1 MTKKRTADKVQDFA
15 FDDDTSDS
23 DEEGLGDF
31 QAKVGLLKQDT
42 RSKQSPPLK
51 TGAGDSESDASEEE
65 SDSSSEESEEEVV
78 TKSDF
83 KLSEEQK
90 LKLSK
95 LKSQLADIG
104 GDSTSGSESDDDDD
118 DDDQNVP
125 IAANEEGSPD
135 KEKEAEEGGESSEED
150 SDELGNED
158 EEDSED
164 DDDEENYEPENNT
177 QGSEEKTEENSQS
190 SQSKKMK
197 LDPDTSTTTGES
209 KEEKAR
215 KKYRD
220 QLSKMSIEDIQKL
233 KERLGLKL
241 FQQKLEGTAPERGKK
256 VEFKRD
262 NKNRPR
268 EMSSKKTVGRFREV
282 VQVAKKERRDP
293 RFDPLCGEFNDKLFK
308 ESYQFVNEVKSKE
321 LVELKKQLR
330 TEEDHER
337 REEVKYLIQRMENQ
351 LRAEAQNQVKRAQ
364 AEAENSEKKEKL
376 KSGEKPFYMS
386 KAKRKE
392 AELVSKYEELQSKGG
407 LDSFMRKTTKK
418 KDSKERKKGLG
429 VTVK

>member
-42 RSKQSPPLK
+42 RSKRSLPLE
-51 TGAGDSESDASEEE
+51 TGACDSESDVGEED

-118 DDDQNVP
+118 DDQNVP
-125 IAANEEGSPD
+125 IAANKEGSPD
-135 KEKEAEEGGESSEED
+135 KEKEAQEGGESSEED
-150 SDELGNED
+150 SDELGDED

-164 DDDEENYEPENNT
+164 DDQENDKPENNT
-177 QGSEEKTEENSQS
+177 QVSEEKTEENSQS
-190 SQSKKMK
+190 SPAKKMK
-197 LDPDTSTTTGES
+197 LDPDTSTTTEES

>member
-1 MTKKRTADKVQDFA
+1 MAKKRTANKVQDFA

-23 DEEGLGDF
+23 EEEEGLGDF
-31 QAKVGLLKQDT
+31 QAKVGLLKRDT

-51 TGAGDSESDASEEE
+51 TGAGDSESDASEEDI
-65 SDSSSEESEEEVV
+65 DSSSEESEEEVV

-135 KEKEAEEGGESSEED
+135 KEKEAQEGGESSEED
-150 SDELGNED
+150 SDELGDED

-164 DDDEENYEPENNT
+164 DDQENDKPENNT
-177 QGSEEKTEENSQS
+177 QVSEEKTEENSQS
-190 SQSKKMK
+190 SPAKKMK
-197 LDPDTSTTTGES
+197 LDPDTSTTTEES

-256 VEFKRD
+256 VFDR
-262 NKNRPR
+262 
-268 EMSSKKTVGRFREV
+268 SSIF
-282 VQVAKKERRDP
+282 
-293 RFDPLCGEFNDKLFK
+293 
-308 ESYQFVNEVKSKE
+308 
-321 LVELKKQLR
+321 
-330 TEEDHER
+330 
-337 REEVKYLIQRMENQ
+337 
-351 LRAEAQNQVKRAQ
+351 
-364 AEAENSEKKEKL
+364 
-376 KSGEKPFYMS
+376 SGS
-386 KAKRKE
+386 
-392 AELVSKYEELQSKGG
+392 SG
-407 LDSFMRKTTKK
+407 
-418 KDSKERKKGLG
+418 
-429 VTVK
+429 

>member
-1 MTKKRTADKVQDFA
+1 MVKKRKADVSQDFA

-23 DEEGLGDF
+23 EEEGLEDF
-31 QAKVGLLKQDT
+31 QAKVGQLKN
-42 RSKQSPPLK
+42 SKPLPAPSK
-51 TGAGDSESDASEEE
+51 TSEVHDSSDAMDDSDDEDDEGSDGGNDSKDESSDDESDEEIAVKPESKLSEEKKLRLSKLQEQLAHIGGEASDSESESE
-65 SDSSSEESEEEVV
+65 DDDSEEEVDLNDGSNHQIGEKIDNEEEAKDE
-78 TKSDF
+78 T
-83 KLSEEQK
+83 SEGED
-90 LKLSK
+90 
-95 LKSQLADIG
+95 DI
-104 GDSTSGSESDDDDD
+104 ESDR
-118 DDDQNVP
+118 DQ
-125 IAANEEGSPD
+125 
-135 KEKEAEEGGESSEED
+135 EAEE
-150 SDELGNED
+150 
-158 EEDSED
+158 ED
-164 DDDEENYEPENNT
+164 DLDQPEN
-177 QGSEEKTEENSQS
+177 KKAKLS
-190 SQSKKMK
+190 SCV
-197 LDPDTSTTTGES
+197 ES
-209 KEEKAR
+209 GEEKAR
-215 KKYRD
+215 KKYQE
-220 QLSKMSIEDIQKL
+220 QLSKMTIEEIQKL

-241 FQQKLEGTAPERGKK
+241 FHQKMEGTAPERGKK

-308 ESYQFVNEVKSKE
+308 ESYQFVNEVKARE
-321 LVELKKQLR
+321 LVELKKQLK
-330 TEEDHER
+330 TEEDKER

-364 AEAENSEKKEKL
+364 AEAESVDKKEKL
-376 KSGEKPFYMS
+376 KAGEKPFYLS

-407 LDSFMRKTTKK
+407 LDTFMRKTTKK

>member
-1 MTKKRTADKVQDFA
+1 MCAFHWLYFWCCIIRIVVCREKMTKKRTADKVEDFA

-42 RSKQSPPLK
+42 RSKRSLPLE
-51 TGAGDSESDASEEE
+51 TGACDSESDVGEED

-104 GDSTSGSESDDDDD
+104 GDSTSGSESDDE
-118 DDDQNVP
+118 DDQNVP

-135 KEKEAEEGGESSEED
+135 KEKEAQEGGESSEED

-164 DDDEENYEPENNT
+164 DDNQENDKPETNT
-177 QGSEEKTEENSQS
+177 QGSGGKTEENSQS
-190 SQSKKMK
+190 SPAKKMK

-241 FQQKLEGTAPERGKK
+241 FKQKLEGTAPERGKK
-256 VEFKRD
+256 VFD
-262 NKNRPR
+262 W
-268 EMSSKKTVGRFREV
+268 SSIF
-282 VQVAKKERRDP
+282 
-293 RFDPLCGEFNDKLFK
+293 
-308 ESYQFVNEVKSKE
+308 
-321 LVELKKQLR
+321 
-330 TEEDHER
+330 
-337 REEVKYLIQRMENQ
+337 
-351 LRAEAQNQVKRAQ
+351 
-364 AEAENSEKKEKL
+364 
-376 KSGEKPFYMS
+376 SGS
-386 KAKRKE
+386 
-392 AELVSKYEELQSKGG
+392 SG
-407 LDSFMRKTTKK
+407 
-418 KDSKERKKGLG
+418 
-429 VTVK
+429 